1 MNDVAERVVHDGSPA
16 AKFLDVGRLRGWHA
30 MPAYKLMQVIHDSAT
45 GTKPNQLTGIRSQAA
60 WIGVCHADVCP
71 AIPGNG
77 RRITLSHSQ
86 RSRVA
91 AEENFLRCFAVQAT
105 LSKAARPKELT
116 PHSQPSAGSGSRREQ
131 RAGARASRLLR
142 VRDLGWRLPRRRPCA
157 PGRAAPGDWDTLAWD
172 FERGRA

>member
-77 RRITLSHSQ
+77 RRITLST
-86 RSRVA
+86 
-91 AEENFLRCFAVQAT
+91 LAT
-105 LSKAARPKELT
+105 L
-116 PHSQPSAGSGSRREQ
+116 QG
-131 RAGARASRLLR
+131 
-142 VRDLGWRLPRRRPCA
+142 RRRRKLPPLLC
-157 PGRAAPGDWDTLAWD
+157 RSGD
-172 FERGRA
+172 